1 MLVLTLYCACV
12 EWYATWS
19 SEVATTQLYTAK
31 LLGPRVKVT
40 AVSGFFE
47 QAIKKKKST
56 PPSHQASRDTCLLA
70 KKTPVH
76 MQPSGGYLI

>member
-31 LLGPRVKVT
+31 LLGPRVVT

-47 QAIKKKKST
+47 QAIKKST
-56 PPSHQASRDTCLLA
+56 PPS
-70 KKTPVH
+70 
-76 MQPSGGYLI
+76 PSS